1 MSWQTK
7 SKEVVFENPWLRVE
21 DHAVINPAGNPAQY
35 GIVHFKNRAVG
46 VVALT
51 DDLQIYLVGQ
61 SRYALDCYSWE
72 IPEGGCPEHE
82 AVEDAAKRELRE
94 ETGLMAKHIE
104 PLFKMHLSNSVS
116 DETAYLFLATE
127 LTLGEQQ
134 LEESEDISVKKLPLK
149 DAIAMIECGEITDA
163 ITIAALFAIERR
175 FAQ

>member
-1 MSWQTK
+1 MPWQTK
-7 SKEVVFENPWLRVE
+7 SQEVVFENPWLRVE

-46 VVALT
+46 IVALT

-61 SRYALDCYSWE
+61 SRYALKCYSWE
-72 IPEGGCPEHE
+72 IPEGGCPDNEE
-82 AVEDAAKRELRE
+82 VEDAAKRELRE
-94 ETGLMAKHIE
+94 ETGLITQHIE
-104 PLFKMHLSNSVS
+104 PLLKMHLSNSVS

-127 LTLGEQQ
+127 LSIGEQE

-149 DAIAMIECGEITDA
+149 EAISMIERGEITDA

-175 FAQ
+175 LAK